1 LGPGTA
7 LQASQSLPKLADRR
21 PGEPRASRTRA
32 DLRSGIRWICL
43 VSAAALLVAA
53 PGLLSA
59 DDPEDGTAAPSLE
72 DTLEAGEASVEEP
85 RRQLVSWNE
94 LDWYLSD
101 NVRLEFAYGYGTL
114 DRFGLEGTTQFF
126 QSRIQLL
133 F

>member
-1 LGPGTA
+1 MKQSIRLLMLITTLIALLAACASPTQTPTGDGTPEA
-7 LQASQSLPKLADRR
+7 IY
-21 PGEPRASRTRA
+21 T
-32 DLRSGIRWICL
+32 
-43 VSAAALLVAA
+43 AAAQTVMAQL
-53 PGLLSA
+53 
-59 DDPEDGTAAPSLE
+59 
-72 DTLEAGEASVEEP
+72 TLEAGEASVEEP